1 VILGFGAALDGSAR
15 SGTGGQAM
23 QVFGLYSHIRAN
35 RIRSGVLVVGLFV
48 LVILLGYA
56 LALLVRAAGDLEGA
70 PLDVLLAGAFD
81 DLLFWA
87 PGLVVGTLVWV
98 GLSVAINARLVDATT
113 GARAIERGDD
123 PRLYRMLETLCISR
137 GMTTPRL
144 KIVESPALNAYAS
157 GITQKQYAVTLTRGL
172 VERLDDA
179 EIEAVMAHEL
189 THIRNE
195 DVRLMMIA
203 VVVAGVVSFVG
214 ELAFRSMRFGA
225 RPRGGVSRGRGGRGG
240 KGAVLA
246 LLIAV
251 AIIAIA
257 WIFSLVI
264 RFALSRA
271 REYMADA
278 GAVELTKNPDA
289 MISALLKIKGNADL
303 ERAPAMV
310 MEMCVENPR
319 RGFMALLATHPAI
332 EDRVEALVKNAGGRL
347 PRPETRPAV
356 PFPEP
361 EAPGEGEG
369 RGARGG
375 PWGPTPGPWGLP
387 PGGEKG

>member
-1 VILGFGAALDGSAR
+1 M
-15 SGTGGQAM
+15 TP
-23 QVFGLYSHIRAN
+23 VFGLYSHIRAN
-35 RIRSGVLVVGLFV
+35 RFRSGLLIAGLFV
-48 LVILLGYA
+48 LVLLLGYA
-56 LALLVRAAGDLEGA
+56 LALLVRASADLEGA
-70 PLDVLLAGAFD
+70 PLDVLLAGAFE
-81 DLLFWA
+81 DLVFWA

-98 GLSVAINARLVDATT
+98 GFSVMINAKVVDATT
-113 GARAIERGDD
+113 GARELAREDD
-123 PRLYRMLETLCISR
+123 PKLYRMLETLCISR

-172 VERLDDA
+172 IERLDDD

-203 VVVAGVVSFVG
+203 VVVAGVISFVG
-214 ELAFRSMRFGA
+214 ELTFRSMRFGM
-225 RPRGGVSRGRGGRGG
+225 RPRGGVSRSRGGRGG
-240 KGAVLA
+240 KGAA
-246 LLIAV
+246 IAFLIAI
-251 AIIAIA
+251 AIIVIA

-319 RGFMALLATHPAI
+319 RGFMALMATHPSI

-347 PRPETRPAV
+347 PPPQTRPAV
-356 PFPEP
+356 PFPEAEGAAE
-361 EAPGEGEG
+361 EAPKPVSG
-369 RGARGG
+369 GASGD
-375 PWGPTPGPWGLP
+375 PWGPLPNPLPGGGSVPGPWGLP
-387 PGGEKG
+387 PDRGKG

>member
-1 VILGFGAALDGSAR
+1 M
-15 SGTGGQAM
+15 TP
-23 QVFGLYSHIRAN
+23 VFGLYSHIRAN
-35 RIRSGVLVVGLFV
+35 RIRSAVLIVGLFV

-56 LALLVRAAGDLEGA
+56 LALLVRAGGDLEGA
-70 PLDVLLAGAFD
+70 PLEVLLRGAFE
-81 DLLFWA
+81 DLVFWA
-87 PGLVVGTLVWV
+87 PGLAAGTLVWV

-113 GARAIERGDD
+113 GARAVARGDD
-123 PRLYRMLETLCISR
+123 PKLYRMLEALCISR

-144 KIVESPALNAYAS
+144 KIIESPALNAYAS
-157 GITQKQYAVTLTRGL
+157 GITREQYAVTLTRGL
-172 VERLDDA
+172 IERLDDD

-214 ELAFRSMRFGA
+214 ELAFRSMRFGM
-225 RPRGGVSRGRGGRGG
+225 RPAGGVSRGRGGRGG
-240 KGAVLA
+240 KGAALA
-246 LLIAV
+246 ILIAV
-251 AIIAIA
+251 AIIAVA
-257 WIFSLVI
+257 WVFSLVI

-347 PRPETRPAV
+347 PPPETRPAV
-356 PFPEP
+356 AFPEP
-361 EAPGEGEG
+361 EAPGEGEPPG
-369 RGARGG
+369 DERGTRGG
-375 PWGPTPGPWGLP
+375 PWGPAAPGPWGLP
-387 PGGEKG
+387 PGGAQG